1 MRGRLIPVLLAVAAV
16 AAGFAYA
23 PSADGVAHFGA
34 SGGAGERGPAGP
46 TGATGATGA
55 AGATGATGAAGSTG
69 ATGPEGAKGTTGT
82 TGATGAEGPK
92 GTTGTTG
99 STGPEGATGAKGEG
113 EWLGAYSAATTYA
126 KGAIVS
132 ELGSSFISLKG
143 SNKAH
148 TPTALGEWWAVV
160 AEKGATGP
168 EGATGATGAAG
179 ATGATG
185 PTGATGSTGATGATG
200 PAGKVEVESVTYNA
214 GVTGNEEH
222 EASSTKI
229 AFVTFTVALKKEVT
243 EAATVTVKVNKSTC
257 TTQVFNDPSTVS
269 PILSAGC
276 WVPAGQKYEVAFSA
290 TKGAL
295 EGLPKV
301 TTVLFK

>member
-1 MRGRLIPVLLAVAAV
+1 M
-16 AAGFAYA
+16 
-23 PSADGVAHFGA
+23 
-34 SGGAGERGPAGP
+34 
-46 TGATGATGA
+46 
-55 AGATGATGAAGSTG
+55 
-69 ATGPEGAKGTTGT
+69 
-82 TGATGAEGPK
+82 
-92 GTTGTTG
+92 GTTG
-99 STGPEGATGAKGEG
+99 S
-113 EWLGAYSAATTYA
+113 
-126 KGAIVS
+126 
-132 ELGSSFISLKG
+132 
-143 SNKAH
+143 
-148 TPTALGEWWAVV
+148 
-160 AEKGATGP
+160 
-168 EGATGATGAAG
+168 
-179 ATGATG
+179 
-185 PTGATGSTGATGATG
+185 TGATG
-200 PAGKVEVESVTYNA
+200 PAGKVEIESVTYNG

-229 AFVTFTVALKKEVT
+229 AFITFTVALKKEVT